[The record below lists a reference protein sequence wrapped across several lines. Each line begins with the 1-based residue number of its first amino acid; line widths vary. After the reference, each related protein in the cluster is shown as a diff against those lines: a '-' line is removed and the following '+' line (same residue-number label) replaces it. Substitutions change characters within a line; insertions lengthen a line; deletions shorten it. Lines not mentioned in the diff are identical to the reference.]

1 MSLIDKIMLNRS
13 FQNLLVGHTEEEVE
27 DLKLWMKKNLASLEN
42 LDMLVQDM
50 SATSSSFDEL
60 TATLE
65 YLLSDEEGV
74 VSWQEKNSKTS

>member
-13 FQNLLVGHTEEEVE
+13 FQNLLTGHTKEEVE
-27 DLKLWMKKNLASLEN
+27 DLKEWMEKNLQGLSN
-42 LDMLVQDM
+42 LDSVIHDM
-50 SATSSSFDEL
+50 SSTTESFNKL

-74 VSWQEKNSKTS
+74 ASWQEKSSKTS

>member
-1 MSLIDKIMLNRS
+1 MSLIDKIMINRS
-13 FQNLLVGHTEEEVE
+13 FQNLIVGHTEEEIE
-27 DLKLWMKKNLASLEN
+27 DLKEWMKKNLASLEN
-42 LDMLVQDM
+42 LDTLIQDM
-50 SATSSSFDEL
+50 SATSNSFDEL